1 MNYFDF
7 GGAQISDI
15 FVITAD
21 GERRGGRI
29 LLSAIDRRARST
41 VERAEVVEAYYAR
54 LDASHPE
61 ENDAAIL
68 QQRGLESPHTR
79 PGRLSLRE
87 TGVHVVDNWVEAY
100 YARLDASHP
109 EENDA
114 AILQQRGLESPHTR
128 PGRLSLQVLD
138 MAA

>member
-1 MNYFDF
+1 MVVGSCFP
-7 GGAQISDI
+7 
-15 FVITAD
+15 
-21 GERRGGRI
+21 
-29 LLSAIDRRARST
+29 RST
-41 VERAEVVEAYYAR
+41 VERPDFAEVVEAYYAR

-87 TGVHVVDNWVEAY
+87 TGVHVVDNWV
-100 YARLDASHP
+100 LD
-109 EENDA
+109 
-114 AILQQRGLESPHTR
+114 
-128 PGRLSLQVLD
+128 QVLD